1 MRLPV
6 PGPGELVGALRE
18 LSSTLSGVAPGVTR
32 ALALVPRA
40 EELLDRI
47 DTVVDGAKRALSGIE
62 ATAGRAEAAAARA
75 EDLLA
80 AYEEPLRQLAPTV
93 RRMAETL
100 DPSEVDAAISLIDR
114 LPRLLDSVDADLLPM
129 LAQLQAVGPDVH
141 ELLDIVDDVRRMLA
155 GLPGV
160 ALLRRDG

>member
-6 PGPGELVGALRE
+6 PRPGELVAALRE
-18 LSSTLSGVAPGVTR
+18 LTSALASVAPGLTR
-32 ALALVPRA
+32 ALALLPRIEDLLIRVDTVVSDIERTVGRADSAVRRA
-40 EELLDRI
+40 EE
-47 DTVVDGAKRALSGIE
+47 V
-62 ATAGRAEAAAARA
+62 
-75 EDLLA
+75 LA
-80 AYEEPLRQLAPTV
+80 AYEEPLRQLAPTL
-93 RRMAETL
+93 RRLAEAV
-100 DPSEVDAAISLIDR
+100 DPAEVEAAVSLVDR
-114 LPRLLDSVDADLLPM
+114 LPRLLDAVDRDVLPM